1 MTATATLTKKDFTSN
16 QTVRWCPGC
25 GDYGIL
31 TAVQK
36 TMPEIGVPKENIVF
50 ISGIGCSSRFPYY
63 METYGFH
70 SIHGR
75 APAIASGL
83 KISRPELSVWVITGD
98 GDSLS
103 IGGNHLIHVLRR
115 NIDINILLFNNEIYG
130 LTKGQYSPTS
140 ARGTIAKTTPEGSI
154 DAPFSALRLAQGA
167 GGTFLARTYDK
178 DMKHMEK
185 IFKESH
191 NHAGTSLVEV
201 LQNCVIFNDEVFEPI
216 VGKENRANTM
226 IFVEQGEKLLF
237 GAEKEKGLHLN
248 EKGTFDIVSAVDNP
262 NAVSTFDAYDA
273 RFLQTFETINAKQTR
288 GQAVENKI
296 PVPFGVLYR
305 EERSV
310 YEKDLEAQVQAAI
323 QKKGKGD
330 IAKLLRAAETWR
342 VD

>member
-1 MTATATLTKKDFTSN
+1 MSTATLTKKDFASD

-36 TMPEIGVPKENIVF
+36 TMPELGVPKEDIVF

-63 METYGFH
+63 MNTYGFH
-70 SIHGR
+70 TIHGR

-83 KISRPELSVWVITGD
+83 KLTRPELSVWMVTGD

-103 IGGNHLIHVLRR
+103 IGGNHLIHILRR
-115 NIDINILLFNNEIYG
+115 NLDINILLFNNEIYG

-140 ARGTIAKTTPEGSI
+140 AKGTVAKSTPDGSV
-154 DAPFSALRLAQGA
+154 DTPFSPLKLAIGA
-167 GGTFLARTYDK
+167 GGSFLARTYDK

-185 IFKESH
+185 TVKAAH
-191 NHAGTSLVEV
+191 GHKGTSLVEV

-216 VGKENRANTM
+216 VAKETRADKM
-226 IFVEQGEKLLF
+226 IFVEHGEKLLF
-237 GAEKEKGLHLN
+237 GTDNSKGLALN
-248 EKGTFDIVSAVDNP
+248 THGGFDVVSAVDNP
-262 NAVSTFDAYDA
+262 NAVATFDAA
-273 RFLQTFETINAKQTR
+273 NPHFLQTFEAVG
-288 GQAVENKI
+288 GQNGI

-305 EERSV
+305 QERTV
-310 YEKDLEAQVQAAI
+310 YEADVDAQVQAAI

-330 IAKLLRAAETWR
+330 ITKLLHAAETWQ
-342 VD
+342 VS

>member
-1 MTATATLTKKDFTSN
+1 MATTTTLTKKDFTSN

-36 TMPEIGVPKENIVF
+36 TMPELGVPKENIVF

-83 KISRPELSVWVITGD
+83 KITRPELSVWVITGD

-115 NIDINILLFNNEIYG
+115 NININILLFNNEIYG
-130 LTKGQYSPTS
+130 LTKGQYSPAS
-140 ARGTIAKTTPEGSI
+140 ARGTISKTTPEGSI
-154 DAPFSALRLAQGA
+154 DAPFSALKLAHGA

-185 IFKESH
+185 VFKEAH
-191 NHAGTSLVEV
+191 NHAGTSLVEI

-216 VGKENRANTM
+216 VGKENRAETM
-226 IFVEQGEKLLF
+226 IFVEHGEKLLY
-237 GAEKEKGLHLN
+237 GAQKEKGLRFNDH
-248 EKGTFDIVSAVDNP
+248 GTFDVVNAVDNP
-262 NAVSTFDAYDA
+262 EAVATFDATDM
-273 RFLQTFETINAKQTR
+273 RFLLRFENINVKESRNKVT
-288 GQAVENKI
+288 ENKI

-310 YEKDLEAQVQAAI
+310 YEKDLEAQVQAVI
-323 QKKGKGD
+323 QKKGKGNL
-330 IAKLLRAAETWR
+330 AQLLQNAVTWK